1 MTDDDIK
8 ATVDLYDSYEKK
20 EITGTMDYDAILE
33 KLK

>member
-1 MTDDDIK
+1 MTDGEIK